1 MDLESEILKW
11 KKVCVAFILQL
22 QVRTSLKTIYYKIK
36 IL

>member
-22 QVRTSLKTIYYKIK
+22 QVRTSLKIIIKSKSYK
-36 IL
+36 